1 MTYFAFIITILMM
14 YLKKGMLVLLLLMG
28 FQMAFGQ
35 TATLAR
41 TFTYLKAEPGHE
53 DRLYKF
59 IKKNWLAMDS
69 VAQTQGLLK
78 SYRLLK
84 NDNKENTEWD
94 VVVVVVY
101 ADERGYEGIKDAF
114 EKIRQAQPRVL
125 IDGKGMPELGRVV
138 KSENVIE

>member
-1 MTYFAFIITILMM
+1 MM
-14 YLKKGMLVLLLLMG
+14 YLKKGMLVVLLLLG

-35 TATLAR
+35 TATHAW

-69 VAQTQGLLK
+69 MAQTQGLLK

-84 NDNKENTEWD
+84 NGNKENTAWD
-94 VVVVVVY
+94 VVVVVEY

-114 EKIRQAQPRVL
+114 EKIRQAHQRVL

-138 KSENVIE
+138 KSENLID